1 MKQEH
6 RGRVVECKKARE
18 RNGKNE
24 ELRIM
29 SERRDKGRFKK

>member
-18 RNGKNE
+18 RNSKNK
-24 ELRIM
+24 ELRM
-29 SERRDKGRFKK
+29 GKQRGLLV